1 MLNKKRDFIDTDS
14 KKSYTNF
21 FHILKESFQKYSMY
35 FFLIIIMLIF
45 QIVTDGIL
53 LRPLNLTN
61 IILQNSYILILAI
74 GMVILIILGDIDLSV
89 GSIAA
94 FTGALSAVF
103 TISFGLSTFVSIILC
118 LVIGMLIGAFQ
129 GFWIAFVKVPAFI
142 ATLAGMLIFRGL
154 TIAVLD
160 GKSLSPFPQNFQII
174 SSGFIPN
181 IVSNNTALHYTTL
194 IVGIIVGILYIIFS
208 FRNRSKK
215 LKYNIPAESM
225 PFFVIKSFAMI
236 LVLGWFTYSMASY
249 EGFPNVLVILAILI
263 MVYRFLTNRTKVGRY
278 IYATGGNE
286 KAAKLSGIN
295 TNRIKFLMFI
305 NMGFLSAVAGL
316 IFSARLNAATATAG
330 NGFELDAIAACY
342 IGGASAYGGVG
353 TVLGAIIGGLV
364 MGVLNNGMS
373 LMGIGVDWQQAIK
386 GLVLLLAVAFDI
398 YNKNKSK

>member
-21 FHILKESFQKYSMY
+21 FHILKEIFQKYSMY

-225 PFFVIKSFAMI
+225 PFFVIKSFTMI